1 MLSVERPI
9 PRLLIPLRAILL
21 SAGAPRPLPPLTALR
36 FPITRGFECRGVM
49 ADVQD
54 GHYDSST
61 DSLRVEPIYE
71 SFLCPLTKQIM
82 RDPVTLESGATFE
95 REAILKWFKE
105 SDSSGR
111 SLVCPVTR
119 KELSSTELNPS
130 IALRNTIDEWM
141 HRNEAAKLDVARK
154 SLTSE
159 NSEHD
164 TLQALEYVVE
174 ICQRSRSSRHVVRKL
189 GLISLISELLKNSS
203 TKVRQKALESLCFV
217 AKDDNDNKDEI
228 AAGDNIRTI
237 VKFLSHGHVQEK
249 EQAASLLYELSQ
261 YKPLSE
267 KIGSVPGAILIL
279 VGLSSSKIE
288 NLLTVDRADKTL
300 VNLESCEKNVR
311 QMAENGRLQPLLRLL
326 LEGSLDTQLSMAAY
340 VGELVLTNDV
350 KVFVAQTAGSALVN
364 IMKSGNREAREAALK
379 ALNQIS
385 SYDVSAK
392 ILIEAGI
399 LPPLIADLFTV
410 GSNQLPMRLKE
421 VSATILANV
430 VASGA
435 NFQSI
440 PLDHNRQ
447 TLVSEEIVHNL
458 LHLISNTGPAT
469 ECKLLQVLVGL
480 TSSSTTVQS
489 IVDAI
494 KSSGATVSLIQ
505 FVEAP
510 QREVRMASI
519 KLLNNISPC
528 MGQELADAFRGNFS
542 QLSSLIRVIAD
553 NNGISEEQAP
563 AAGLV
568 ADLPLQDSVL
578 TRRLVQDGAFTTII
592 SKVIM
597 IRQGESRG
605 GRFVNPF
612 LEGLVRVVSRITFI
626 LEDDPDIIAVA
637 REYNLTALFSD
648 LLQMNGLDTVQIVS
662 ATALGNLS
670 GQSKHLTKIL
680 PPPNAGLC
688 FSIFPCLSQKSVA
701 TGVCRVHHGICS
713 SRESF
718 CLLEG
723 KVVEKLVAC
732 LDHNNE
738 KVVEAS
744 LTALSTLLDDGVDI
758 DQGVMVLCD
767 AEGVKPILD
776 VLCENRTEV
785 LRQRAVWAVER
796 ILRTDEIAYEISGNQ
811 NVSTALV
818 EAFRHGDFR
827 TRQIAERALKHVDKL
842 PNFSGI
848 FSKIGAQ

>member
-1 MLSVERPI
+1 
-9 PRLLIPLRAILL
+9 
-21 SAGAPRPLPPLTALR
+21 
-36 FPITRGFECRGVM
+36 M

-111 SLVCPVTR
+111 SLVCPITR

-141 HRNEAAKLDVARK
+141 HRNEAAKLDVACK

-288 NLLTVDRADKTL
+288 NLFTVDRADKTL

-311 QMAENGRLQPLLRLL
+311 QMAENG
-326 LEGSLDTQLSMAAY
+326 SADTQLSMAAY

-410 GSNQLPMRLKE
+410 GSNQLPMKLKE

-480 TSSSTTVQS
+480 TSSSTTVQG

-528 MGQELADAFRGNFS
+528 MGQELAEAFRGNFS

-578 TRRLVQDGAFTTII
+578 TRRLVEDGAFTTII

-612 LEGLVRVVSRITFI
+612 LEGLVRIVSRITFI

-688 FSIFPCLSQKSVA
+688 FSIFPCLSQKSVE

-776 VLCENRTEV
+776 VLCENRTEA

>member
-1 MLSVERPI
+1 M
-9 PRLLIPLRAILL
+9 
-21 SAGAPRPLPPLTALR
+21 
-36 FPITRGFECRGVM
+36 F
-49 ADVQD
+49 
-54 GHYDSST
+54 
-61 DSLRVEPIYE
+61 
-71 SFLCPLTKQIM
+71 
-82 RDPVTLESGATFE
+82 
-95 REAILKWFKE
+95 
-105 SDSSGR
+105 
-111 SLVCPVTR
+111 SLVWSCIH
-119 KELSSTELNPS
+119 L
-130 IALRNTIDEWM
+130 
-141 HRNEAAKLDVARK
+141 
-154 SLTSE
+154 
-159 NSEHD
+159 
-164 TLQALEYVVE
+164 
-174 ICQRSRSSRHVVRKL
+174 
-189 GLISLISELLKNSS
+189 
-203 TKVRQKALESLCFV
+203 FV
-217 AKDDNDNKDEI
+217 CAF
-228 AAGDNIRTI
+228 AG
-237 VKFLSHGHVQEK
+237 S
-249 EQAASLLYELSQ
+249 
-261 YKPLSE
+261 P
-267 KIGSVPGAILIL
+267 
-279 VGLSSSKIE
+279 
-288 NLLTVDRADKTL
+288 
-300 VNLESCEKNVR
+300 
-311 QMAENGRLQPLLRLL
+311 
-326 LEGSLDTQLSMAAY
+326 DTQLSMAAY
-340 VGELVLTNDV
+340 LGELVLSNDM
-350 KVFVAQTAGSALVN
+350 KALVAQTAGSALVN
-364 IMKSGNREAREAALK
+364 IMKSGNGEAREAALK

-385 SYDVSAK
+385 SYDISAK

-399 LPPLIADLFTV
+399 LPPLITDLFTV

-435 NFQSI
+435 NFQFI
-440 PLDHNRQ
+440 PLDHSRQ
-447 TLVSEEIVHNL
+447 TLVSEEIIHNL
-458 LHLISNTGPAT
+458 LHLISNTGPAI

-480 TSSSTTVQS
+480 TSSSATVQS

-519 KLLNNISPC
+519 KLLNNISPY
-528 MGQELADAFRGNFS
+528 MGLELADAFRGNFS

-578 TRRLVQDGAFTTII
+578 TRRLVRDGAFTTII
-592 SKVIM
+592 SKVMM

-612 LEGLVRVVSRITFI
+612 LEGLVRVISRITFI

-637 REYNLTALFSD
+637 REYNLTALFTD

-670 GQSKHLTKIL
+670 RQSKHLTKIV
-680 PPPNAGLC
+680 PPPTSGLC
-688 FSIFPCLSQKSVA
+688 FSIFPCISQKSVA
-701 TGVCRVHHGICS
+701 TGECRIHRGICS

-732 LDHNNE
+732 LDHNND

-744 LTALSTLLDDGVDI
+744 LTALSTLLEDGVDI

-767 AEGVKPILD
+767 SEGVKLILD
-776 VLCENRTEV
+776 VLCENRTEA
-785 LRQRAVWAVER
+785 LRQQAVWAVER

-811 NVSTALV
+811 NVGTALV
-818 EAFRHGDFR
+818 EAFRHGDSK

-848 FSKIGAQ
+848 FSKMGAQ

>member
-1 MLSVERPI
+1 MQ
-9 PRLLIPLRAILL
+9 
-21 SAGAPRPLPPLTALR
+21 
-36 FPITRGFECRGVM
+36 CRGVM

-111 SLVCPVTR
+111 SLVCPITR

-326 LEGSLDTQLSMAAY
+326 LEGSADTQLSMAAY

-480 TSSSTTVQS
+480 TSSSTTVQG

-528 MGQELADAFRGNFS
+528 MGQELAEAFRGNFS

-578 TRRLVQDGAFTTII
+578 TRRLVEDGAFTTII

-612 LEGLVRVVSRITFI
+612 LEGLVRIVSRITFI

-680 PPPNAGLC
+680 PPPNTGLC
-688 FSIFPCLSQKSVA
+688 FSIFPCLSQKSVE

-776 VLCENRTEV
+776 VLCENRTEA

>member
-1 MLSVERPI
+1 
-9 PRLLIPLRAILL
+9 
-21 SAGAPRPLPPLTALR
+21 
-36 FPITRGFECRGVM
+36 M

-111 SLVCPVTR
+111 SLVCPITR

-217 AKDDNDNKDEI
+217 VKDDNDNKDEI

-326 LEGSLDTQLSMAAY
+326 LEGSADTQLSMAAY

-480 TSSSTTVQS
+480 TSSSTTVQG

-528 MGQELADAFRGNFS
+528 MGQELAEAFRGNFS

-578 TRRLVQDGAFTTII
+578 TRRLVEDGAFTTII

-612 LEGLVRVVSRITFI
+612 LEGLVRIVSRITFI

-680 PPPNAGLC
+680 PPPNTGLC
-688 FSIFPCLSQKSVA
+688 FSIFPCLSQKSVE

-776 VLCENRTEV
+776 VLCENRTEA

>member
-1 MLSVERPI
+1 
-9 PRLLIPLRAILL
+9 
-21 SAGAPRPLPPLTALR
+21 
-36 FPITRGFECRGVM
+36 M
-49 ADVQD
+49 AEVQD

-95 REAILKWFKE
+95 RQAILKWFKE

-111 SLVCPVTR
+111 RLICPVTR

-130 IALRNTIDEWM
+130 IALKNTIDEWM

-159 NSEHD
+159 SSESD
-164 TLQALEYVVE
+164 TVQALEYVGE
-174 ICQRSRSSRHVVRKL
+174 ICQTSRSSRHVVRKL
-189 GLISLISELLKNSS
+189 GLISLVSELLKNSS
-203 TKVRQKALESLCFV
+203 TKVRQKALESLRFV

-249 EQAASLLYELSQ
+249 EQAASLLYELSE

-279 VGLSSSKIE
+279 VGLSSSKVE
-288 NLLTVDRADKTL
+288 NVLTIDRAEKTL

-326 LEGSLDTQLSMAAY
+326 LQGSPDTQLSMAAY
-340 VGELVLTNDV
+340 LGELVLSNDM
-350 KVFVAQTAGSALVN
+350 KALVAQTAGSALVN
-364 IMKSGNREAREAALK
+364 IMKNGKGEAREGALK

-385 SYDVSAK
+385 SYDISAK
-392 ILIEAGI
+392 VLIEAGI
-399 LPPLIADLFTV
+399 LPPLITDLFTV

-421 VSATILANV
+421 VSATILANI

-440 PLDHNRQ
+440 PLDRNRQ
-447 TLVSEEIVHNL
+447 TLVSEEIIHNL
-458 LHLISNTGPAT
+458 LHLISNTGPAI

-480 TSSSTTVQS
+480 TSSSATVQS

-519 KLLNNISPC
+519 KLLNNISPY
-528 MGQELADAFRGNFS
+528 MGLELADAFRGNFS

-578 TRRLVQDGAFTTII
+578 TRRLVRDGAFTTII
-592 SKVIM
+592 SKVMM

-612 LEGLVRVVSRITFI
+612 LEGLVRVISRITFI

-637 REYNLTALFSD
+637 REYNLTALFTD

-670 GQSKHLTKIL
+670 RQSKHLTKIV
-680 PPPNAGLC
+680 PPPTPGLC
-688 FSIFPCLSQKSVA
+688 FSIFPCISQKSVA
-701 TGVCRVHHGICS
+701 TGECRVHHGICS

-744 LTALSTLLDDGVDI
+744 LTALSTLLEDGVDI
-758 DQGVMVLCD
+758 EQGVMVLCD
-767 AEGVKPILD
+767 AEGVKLILD
-776 VLCENRTEV
+776 VLCENRTEA
-785 LRQRAVWAVER
+785 LRQQAVWAVER

-818 EAFRHGDFR
+818 EAFRHGDFK
-827 TRQIAERALKHVDKL
+827 TRQVAERALKHVDKL

>member
-1 MLSVERPI
+1 M
-9 PRLLIPLRAILL
+9 
-21 SAGAPRPLPPLTALR
+21 
-36 FPITRGFECRGVM
+36 M

-164 TLQALEYVVE
+164 ILQALEYVVE

-326 LEGSLDTQLSMAAY
+326 LEGSPDTQLSMAAY

-350 KVFVAQTAGSALVN
+350 KVFVAQSAGSALVN

>member
-1 MLSVERPI
+1 M
-9 PRLLIPLRAILL
+9 
-21 SAGAPRPLPPLTALR
+21 
-36 FPITRGFECRGVM
+36 M

-111 SLVCPVTR
+111 SLVCPITR

-164 TLQALEYVVE
+164 ILQALEYVVE

-326 LEGSLDTQLSMAAY
+326 LEGSPDTQLSMAAY

>member
-1 MLSVERPI
+1 
-9 PRLLIPLRAILL
+9 
-21 SAGAPRPLPPLTALR
+21 
-36 FPITRGFECRGVM
+36 M

-111 SLVCPVTR
+111 SLVCPITR

-141 HRNEAAKLDVARK
+141 HRNEAAKLDVACK

-261 YKPLSE
+261 YKPLAE
-267 KIGSVPGAILIL
+267 KIGSIPGAILIL

-288 NLLTVDRADKTL
+288 NLFTVNRADKTL

-326 LEGSLDTQLSMAAY
+326 LEGSADTQLSMAAY

-392 ILIEAGI
+392 ILIEAG
-399 LPPLIADLFTV
+399 
-410 GSNQLPMRLKE
+410 
-421 VSATILANV
+421 
-430 VASGA
+430 A

-480 TSSSTTVQS
+480 TSSSTTVQG

-528 MGQELADAFRGNFS
+528 MGQELAEAFRGNFS

-578 TRRLVQDGAFTTII
+578 TRRLVEDGAFTTII

-612 LEGLVRVVSRITFI
+612 LEGLVRIVSRITFI
-626 LEDDPDIIAVA
+626 LEDDPDIIVVA

-688 FSIFPCLSQKSVA
+688 FSIFPCLSQKSVE

-776 VLCENRTEV
+776 VLCENRTEA

>member
-1 MLSVERPI
+1 M
-9 PRLLIPLRAILL
+9 
-21 SAGAPRPLPPLTALR
+21 
-36 FPITRGFECRGVM
+36 M

-111 SLVCPVTR
+111 SLVCPITR

-164 TLQALEYVVE
+164 ILQALEYVVE

-326 LEGSLDTQLSMAAY
+326 LEGSPDTQLSMAAY

-776 VLCENRTEV
+776 VLCENRNEA

>member
-1 MLSVERPI
+1 MQ
-9 PRLLIPLRAILL
+9 
-21 SAGAPRPLPPLTALR
+21 
-36 FPITRGFECRGVM
+36 CRGVM

-111 SLVCPVTR
+111 SLVCPITR

-141 HRNEAAKLDVARK
+141 HRNEAAKLDVACK

-288 NLLTVDRADKTL
+288 NLFTVDRADKTL

-326 LEGSLDTQLSMAAY
+326 LEGSADTQLSMAAY

-410 GSNQLPMRLKE
+410 GSNQLPMKLKE

-480 TSSSTTVQS
+480 TSSSTTVQG

-528 MGQELADAFRGNFS
+528 MGQELAEAFRGNFS

-578 TRRLVQDGAFTTII
+578 TRRLVEDGAFTTII

-612 LEGLVRVVSRITFI
+612 LEGLVRIVSRITFI

-688 FSIFPCLSQKSVA
+688 FSIFPCLSQKSVE

-776 VLCENRTEV
+776 VLCENRTEA

>member
-1 MLSVERPI
+1 
-9 PRLLIPLRAILL
+9 
-21 SAGAPRPLPPLTALR
+21 
-36 FPITRGFECRGVM
+36 M
-49 ADVQD
+49 AEGQD
-54 GHYDSST
+54 GHYDSSA

-95 REAILKWFKE
+95 CQAILKWFKE

-111 SLVCPVTR
+111 RLICPVTR

-130 IALRNTIDEWM
+130 IALKNTIDEWM

-154 SLTSE
+154 LLTSE
-159 NSEHD
+159 SSESD
-164 TLQALEYVVE
+164 TVQALEYVAE

-189 GLISLISELLKNSS
+189 GLISLVSELLKNSS
-203 TKVRQKALESLCFV
+203 TKVRQKALESLRFV
-217 AKDDNDNKDEI
+217 AKDDNDNKDEM

-249 EQAASLLYELSQ
+249 EQAASLLYELSE

-279 VGLSSSKIE
+279 VGLSSSKVE
-288 NLLTVDRADKTL
+288 NLLTIDWAEKTL

-326 LEGSLDTQLSMAAY
+326 LQGSPDTQLSMAAY
-340 VGELVLTNDV
+340 LGELVLSNDM
-350 KVFVAQTAGSALVN
+350 KALVAQTAGCALVN
-364 IMKSGNREAREAALK
+364 IMKIGNLEAREAALK
-379 ALNQIS
+379 SLNQIS
-385 SYDVSAK
+385 SYDISAK

-399 LPPLIADLFTV
+399 LPPLITDLFTV

-440 PLDHNRQ
+440 PLDHSRQ
-447 TLVSEEIVHNL
+447 TLVSEEIIHNL
-458 LHLISNTGPAT
+458 LHLISNTGPAI

-480 TSSSTTVQS
+480 TSSSATVQG

-528 MGQELADAFRGNFS
+528 MGLELADAFRGNFS
-542 QLSSLIRVIAD
+542 QLSSLIRVIGD

-578 TRRLVQDGAFTTII
+578 TRHLVQDGAFTTII
-592 SKVIM
+592 SKVMM

-612 LEGLVRVVSRITFI
+612 LEGLVRIISRITFI

-637 REYNLTALFSD
+637 RQYNLTALFTD

-670 GQSKHLTKIL
+670 RQSKHLTKVL
-680 PPPNAGLC
+680 PPSTPGLC
-688 FSIFPCLSQKSVA
+688 FSIFPCISQKSVS
-701 TGVCRVHHGICS
+701 TGECRVHHGICS

-744 LTALSTLLDDGVDI
+744 LTALSTLLEDGVDI

-767 AEGVKPILD
+767 AEGVKLILD
-776 VLCENRTEV
+776 VLCENRTEA
-785 LRQRAVWAVER
+785 LRQQAVWAVER
-796 ILRTDEIAYEISGNQ
+796 ILRTHEIAYEISGNQ
-811 NVSTALV
+811 NVGTALV
-818 EAFRHGDFR
+818 EAFRHGDFK

-848 FSKIGAQ
+848 FSKMGAQ